1 MRRLAIALAVIAA
14 SCSGGDADTTAVPT
28 TVALSTTTPTTAPA
42 TTTTTSTSLTTST
55 TSTTT
60 TLSGVISFTHPQFT
74 FSYPNEWIENPD
86 FSEPGVGFLEDHTA
100 LALPA
105 TDFSV
110 LVADQEPG
118 TDLEAYIE
126 GLQDEIRFFVP
137 DFRVLDSGEETIDGA
152 RSLWFEYPEAI
163 NGFASVIREQV
174 ALRDGLLVTFRLI
187 SPESFFETDRAQAAL
202 VTDSFRFS

>member
-28 TVALSTTTPTTAPA
+28 TVAISTTTPTTAQA
-42 TTTTTSTSLTTST
+42 TTTTSTSPTMST

-60 TLSGVISFTHPQFT
+60 TLSGLISFTHPQFT
-74 FSYPNEWIENPD
+74 FSYPDAWTENPD
-86 FSEPGVGFLEDHTA
+86 FSELGVGFLEDHTA

-118 TDLEAYIE
+118 IDLEAYIE

-137 DFRVLDSGEETIDGA
+137 DFRVLDSGEETIDGT
-152 RSLWFEYPEAI
+152 RSVWFEYPEAI

-187 SPESFFETDRAQAAL
+187 SPESFFETDKAQAAL
-202 VTDSFRFS
+202 VTGSFRFS